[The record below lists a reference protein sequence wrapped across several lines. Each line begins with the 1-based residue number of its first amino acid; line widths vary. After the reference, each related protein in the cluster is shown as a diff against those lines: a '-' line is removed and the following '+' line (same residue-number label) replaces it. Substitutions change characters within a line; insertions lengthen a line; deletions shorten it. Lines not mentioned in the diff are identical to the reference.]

1 MTVIRLSFLILLSAA
16 TLVPEAYAEK
26 ITCGAY
32 TEAAESIASGKGNI
46 PEFLI
51 PKPGH
56 GSAYIEGLGR
66 KQYQDLSNLYR
77 NFIQRNPFLSDW
89 FAPLV
94 AAMCIRK
101 GEMGHA
107 FDNIGMVI
115 QECNI
120 SPKNK
125 NAFVDRM
132 QCLLESDIVTSDE
145 LENLVA
151 EKSNALVRAPK

>member
-1 MTVIRLSFLILLSAA
+1 MTFIRLLLLILVSAA
-16 TLVPEAYAEK
+16 MLVPSARAEK

-32 TEAAESIASGKGNI
+32 TEAAESIASGKGKI
-46 PEFLI
+46 PESLI
-51 PKPGH
+51 PKAGH
-56 GSAYIEGLGR
+56 SGAHIEGLGR

-77 NFIQRNPFLSDW
+77 NFTERNPLLSDW

-132 QCLLESDIVTSDE
+132 QCLLESDIVTSGE
-145 LENLVA
+145 LANLVA
-151 EKSNALVRAPK
+151 EKSNALVRSPK

>member
-1 MTVIRLSFLILLSAA
+1 MTFIRLLFLILVSVT
-16 TLVPEAYAEK
+16 TLAPGAHAEK

-32 TEAAESIASGKGNI
+32 TEAAENIASGKGKI

-51 PKPGH
+51 SGSGH
-56 GSAYIEGLGR
+56 NSAYIEGLGR
-66 KQYQDLSNLYR
+66 KQYQDLSTLYR
-77 NFIQRNPFLSDW
+77 NFIQRDPLLSNW

-115 QECNI
+115 QECNV

-145 LENLVA
+145 LANLVA
-151 EKSNALVRAPK
+151 EKSNALVHTSK

>member
-1 MTVIRLSFLILLSAA
+1 MTVIRLLLLILVSAA
-16 TLVPEAYAEK
+16 TLAPSAHAQK

-32 TEAAESIASGKGNI
+32 TEAAESIASGKGKI

-51 PKPGH
+51 PGSAH
-56 GSAYIEGLGR
+56 GNAYIEGLGR
-66 KQYQDLSNLYR
+66 KQFQDLSTLYR
-77 NFIQRNPFLSDW
+77 NFIQRNPLLSDW

-101 GEMGHA
+101 GEMGNA

-115 QECNI
+115 QECNV

-125 NAFVDRM
+125 NEFEDRM
-132 QCLLESDIVTSDE
+132 QCLMESEIVTSAE
-145 LENLVA
+145 LANLVA
-151 EKSNALVRAPK
+151 EKSNALVHASK